1 MLSLLFALL
10 HGAGAEPPITYNGR
24 ARQLDVAPPRI
35 EAAVVIDGSLD
46 EPVWKQAALLTG
58 FSQYAPVDGR
68 SAEDST
74 EILVWYSS
82 TAIHFGVRA
91 FAKPGT
97 VHATLADRDKI
108 FSDDYIGIFL
118 ATFNDK
124 RQASVFAVNPLGI
137 QGDGTAVETIQN
149 GGGFGGLSASRPQ
162 TDISPDYI
170 FESKGRLTEFGF
182 QVEIRIPFKSLK
194 YQSVDPQTWGLN
206 IIRRVQSSGHEDSW
220 APTLRAAASYLG
232 QIGSL
237 NGLTDLRRGLV
248 LDLNPFVTGHSNGA
262 SASGAY
268 SYDTQRPSLGANVRW
283 GISNNL
289 TLNGTIKPDFA
300 EVESDAGQIQSDPRV
315 ALFFPEKRPF
325 FLDGIEQ
332 FSTPNSLIYTRR
344 IAEPVVAAKFTG
356 KVAGTSVAMLS
367 GVDDPELSVTGRYNP
382 VYNIVRVSRDLG
394 GASKAGFVYTDKVDG
409 GQSNRVAGVDGRFV
423 FGKIYSAQLQ
433 LAASKTVAPG
443 FPGGVAPL
451 WQAIFARSGR
461 TFGLRYSI
469 NAIDEKFRA
478 SSGFIS
484 RAGVA
489 NGALDHSLTWYGAD
503 NSLIQSISEDVVLNP
518 TWQYRSLVNGRSWQD
533 KKLHFNTNAT
543 LRGGWQVG
551 ASVLLESFGFDHG
564 LYDSYAIGRAT
575 TSGVQFVPFTGVA
588 HLKNVDYLVNIGSPQ
603 FKRFDF
609 HIFYLWGRDENFF
622 EWASS
627 DIGWLTLAGNWRPT
641 DKLRVNGTYNT
652 TFYNRHTDGSLVGDS
667 KIPRVKVE
675 YQLARPLFV
684 RLVGEYDAT
693 FQDDLRDDSRSGDPL
708 YRRNR
713 DGTYT
718 RLAAFRDNQFRADA
732 LIAFQ
737 PIPGTVFF
745 AGYGSTLTEVEQLRF
760 KGLQRQRDAFF
771 VKASYLFRM

>member
-1 MLSLLFALL
+1 MLPFLFALL
-10 HGAGAEPPITYNGR
+10 HGAGAAPPTTYNGR
-24 ARQLDVAPPRI
+24 ARELNVAPPRI
-35 EAAVVIDGSLD
+35 EASVTIDGSLD

-68 SAEDST
+68 PAEDST
-74 EILVWYSS
+74 EILVWYSP

-118 ATFNDK
+118 DCFNDK
-124 RQASVFAVNPLGI
+124 RQATVFAVNPLGV
-137 QGDGTAVETIQN
+137 QGDGTAVEAIQN
-149 GGGFGGLSASRPQ
+149 GGGFGGLGASRPP
-162 TDISPDYI
+162 TDVSPDFI
-170 FESKGRLTEFGF
+170 FQSKGRLTDWGYE
-182 QVEIRIPFKSLK
+182 VEIRIPFKSLK
-194 YQSVDPQTWGLN
+194 YQSVEPQAWGMN

-248 LDLNPFVTGHSNGA
+248 LDVNPFVTGHSNG
-262 SASGAY
+262 SSNKGVY
-268 SYDTQRPSLGANVRW
+268 GYDTQKPSLGTNVRW
-283 GISNNL
+283 GITNNV

-300 EVESDAGQIQSDPRV
+300 EVESDAGQIQSDPRN

-332 FSTPNSLIYTRR
+332 FATPNNLVYTRR
-344 IAEPVVAAKFTG
+344 IAEPVAAAKFTG
-356 KVAGTSVAMLS
+356 KIAGTSVALLS
-367 GVDDPELSVTGRYNP
+367 GVDDPELSVTRRYNP
-382 VYNIVRVSRDLG
+382 VYNILRVTRDLG
-394 GASKAGFVYTDKVDG
+394 GASKAGFVYTDKIDG
-409 GQSNRVAGVDGRFV
+409 GQSNRVAGIDGRFV
-423 FGKIYSAQLQ
+423 FSKIYSAQLQ
-433 LAASKTVAPG
+433 VAASRTVAPG
-443 FPGGVAPL
+443 FSDRISPL

-461 TFGLRYSI
+461 TFGLRYSM
-469 NAIDEKFRA
+469 NSIDENFRA

-484 RAGVA
+484 RAGVS
-489 NGALDHSLTWYGAD
+489 NLVFDHSLTWYGKENA
-503 NSLIQSISEDVVLNP
+503 LIQTISQDVVLNP
-518 TWQYRSLVNGRSWQD
+518 TWQYRSLVDGRAWQD
-533 KKLHFNTNAT
+533 KKLHLNTNAS

-551 ASVLLESFGFDHG
+551 ASVLIESFGYDHG
-564 LYDSYAIGRAT
+564 LYDSFAIGRQ
-575 TSGVQFVPFTGVA
+575 TSSGLQFVPFTGVA
-588 HLKNVDYLVNIGSPQ
+588 HIANLDYLVQVASPQ

-609 HIFYLWGRDENFF
+609 NIFYLWGRDENFY
-622 EWASS
+622 EWASA
-627 DIGWLTLAGNWRPT
+627 DIGWLTLGGHWRPT

-652 TFYNRHTDGSLVGDS
+652 TFYMRHTDGSLVGDN

-693 FQDDLRDDSRSGDPL
+693 FQDDLRDDSRTNDPL
-708 YRRNR
+708 YHRNR

-718 RLAAFRDNQFRADA
+718 RLAGFRDNQFRADG
-732 LIAFQ
+732 LVAFQ
-737 PIPGTVFF
+737 PNPGTVFF
-745 AGYGSTLTEVEQLRF
+745 VGYGSTLTEPDQLRF